1 MLDDTPEGFERQM
14 ELLRRDPRAY
24 IAMIDRELAETPNDS
39 NLYFDR
45 HQGWDSLGDL
55 HRALEDI
62 NRAIAIEDDSISRAC
77 QGRLLMRLGR
87 YREALAMLARGEA
100 MDTPEQWA
108 GMWGPHYQ
116 ATCHAHLG
124 EEAEAMAAC
133 DKLETTIGCPVFTG
147 RPAATR
153 PRFAPNCDAAPA
165 PPSRRAGR
173 CRRPRVAAAPTV
185 RTERQS
191 SNWKATFGSASTCWT
206 IRQRAL
212 SDRWSCG
219 GAIRARTSP

>member
-133 DKLETTIGCPVFTG
+133 DKLEDDDWLPGLHGT
-147 RPAATR
+147 
-153 PRFAPNCDAAPA
+153 PRGDKAEVRAELR
-165 PPSRRAGR
+165 RRAR
-173 CRRPRVAAAPTV
+173 AAVAAGKPLPPPKGC
-185 RTERQS
+185 RHPDSE
-191 SNWKATFGSASTCWT
+191 
-206 IRQRAL
+206 
-212 SDRWSCG
+212 D
-219 GAIRARTSP
+219 